1 MYSLKNVRNIL
12 LITLLFYFIF
22 AVVGVQLF
30 KVSILSFMDP
40 FFIDLKRTTALP
52 NANRTLVAS
61 VIITF
66 VFTLRGNF
74 GIVQIFRRWQMKLA
88 SKYKTSPLSPPPSYR
103 RWHEPRHFVTWLY
116 FTVKITLT
124 YKQFPLNNTSCLVE
138 SQWVSYCCDSRL
150 LLLLKVFTFSY
161 WTHTMSADACQ
172 WQWSHSSY
180 DYVTMYNFK
189 IKFKMNLQRL
199 KGKFKKT
206 LMYNKIIRDNV
217 TDATSIYMYWSDAV
231 HTRSYY

>member
-1 MYSLKNVRNIL
+1 
-12 LITLLFYFIF
+12 
-22 AVVGVQLF
+22 
-30 KVSILSFMDP
+30 
-40 FFIDLKRTTALP
+40 
-52 NANRTLVAS
+52 
-61 VIITF
+61 
-66 VFTLRGNF
+66 
-74 GIVQIFRRWQMKLA
+74 
-88 SKYKTSPLSPPPSYR
+88 
-103 RWHEPRHFVTWLY
+103 
-116 FTVKITLT
+116 
-124 YKQFPLNNTSCLVE
+124 
-138 SQWVSYCCDSRL
+138 
-150 LLLLKVFTFSY
+150 
-161 WTHTMSADACQ
+161 MSADACQ